1 MPKPKYR
8 LENESDEVFGL
19 CNYVSKRIT
28 ELRLKKDVS
37 EYKMSLD
44 LGQNR
49 TYIQSIST
57 QKSLP
62 SLFAF
67 FKICEY
73 FEISPIEFFEPT
85 LDEPELYANA
95 RKKLYNLYPD
105 DVDSLVRI
113 MERLPQR
120 NKAESN

>member
-1 MPKPKYR
+1 MQKDR
-8 LENESDEVFGL
+8 EEIESSEIYEL
-19 CNYVSKRIT
+19 CDFVGDRIT
-28 ELRLKKDVS
+28 ELRLKKNVS

-44 LGQNR
+44 LGQNKS
-49 TYIQSIST
+49 YVQSISN
-57 QKSLP
+57 KKALP
-62 SLFAF
+62 SFFAF

-73 FEISPIEFFEPT
+73 FGITPIEFFEPS
-85 LDEPELYANA
+85 LDEPQLYLNA

-113 MERLPQR
+113 MERLPQK